1 MLKRYLLTPGPTQVP
16 QDVLLRMAEPLIHH
30 RTPEFSQIFGEIQEL
45 LRWLFQTSQEVLVLS
60 SSGTGAMEAA
70 VVNTCSPGDCVIVV
84 NGGKFGERWLK
95 ICTSL
100 GLVTKEV
107 KVKWGEAVTADAVAA
122 ALQEAP
128 STKVVFMQASETST
142 TVLHP
147 VEDIAAL
154 TRDSATILVVD
165 GITAVGATNIPM
177 EKWGIDVLITGSQKA
192 LMLPPGLA
200 FLALSPKAWDRT
212 KTARLPRFYFDLVK
226 ERKEQ
231 AKKSTAFTPA
241 IALIL
246 GLHKVLEKMHAD
258 GLQRIWKRH
267 QDLMNATRG
276 AIEALDLSLLA
287 STHPSPAATG
297 VLLPPRLDGTALLS
311 YMRDGMGVDIAG
323 GQDHLKG
330 KIVRI
335 SHIGYV
341 GPFDI
346 ITAVSCLEMALAR
359 FGCDIRLGTGV
370 TAAEN
375 YLLPTWPAVG

>member
-45 LRWLFQTSQEVLVLS
+45 LKWLFQTSQEVLVLS
-60 SSGTGAMEAA
+60 CSGTGAMEAA

-154 TRDSATILVVD
+154 TRDSDTMLVVD

-177 EKWGIDVLITGSQKA
+177 EKWGIDILITGSQKA

-212 KTARLPRFYFDLVK
+212 KIARLPRFYFDLVK

-231 AKKSTAFTPA
+231 AKKSPAFTPA

-246 GLHKVLEKMHAD
+246 GLHKVLEKIKAD
-258 GLQRIWKRH
+258 IKQKLYFFGHPSFPQPHQRK
-267 QDLMNATRG
+267 AA
-276 AIEALDLSLLA
+276 AIFPPSTVNTAPVVFLSLI
-287 STHPSPAATG
+287 P
-297 VLLPPRLDGTALLS
+297 
-311 YMRDGMGVDIAG
+311 
-323 GQDHLKG
+323 
-330 KIVRI
+330 
-335 SHIGYV
+335 
-341 GPFDI
+341 
-346 ITAVSCLEMALAR
+346 
-359 FGCDIRLGTGV
+359 
-370 TAAEN
+370 N
-375 YLLPTWPAVG
+375 